1 MLKNID
7 IKSILLNG
15 RNYLLCGLTF
25 IGTGLSVSK
34 PLMSLGLIFLLAAWV
49 VDGKIIQKFKS
60 FLSNKTAIVLSSVYL
75 ITLLGLIHTSNYSYG
90 FDDARKKLALLVV
103 PLILSGFSP
112 LTKKEFRF
120 LLKVFVFWV
129 AFSCVW
135 SFCVYFGAT
144 GELIVDKREYS
155 RFTSHIRFGL
165 EIALAFFISLYL
177 LKTTRFIK
185 LKVLWLTFLFIEL
198 FTLYFFSFITGSIA
212 LAIGISTTSLF
223 YGFTS
228 KHFLIKL
235 GLFSILLGVIL
246 FFSWFLYS
254 SISDFYRSEK
264 IKPLK
269 EISQTIHGEKYQK
282 DGYTDNSSLK
292 ENGYYI
298 EKNIAWSELSKAWN
312 ERSKIDFEGKDL
324 KGNWI
329 KNTLIRFITSKGQR
343 KDRQAVENLSTDE
356 LKAIEGGVANVKYL
370 TMNGFRVRLHKILW
384 EYNAY
389 KNGRDINGHS
399 VLMRWEYLKVTLHL
413 IKNNFWFGIGTGDIQ
428 DAYKEYYKN
437 NDSLLTEHYRRRG
450 HNQYL
455 TYFVTLGVFG
465 GVWFLI
471 VLFYPFFKLNLHSNF
486 LYLAFFSILCFSMF
500 SEDTLENQVGIYFFV
515 FFNSIFTL
523 QNKNLT
529 SNNYD

>member
-1 MLKNID
+1 MLA
-7 IKSILLNG
+7 S
-15 RNYLLCGLTF
+15 
-25 IGTGLSVSK
+25 
-34 PLMSLGLIFLLAAWV
+34 WV
-49 VDGKIIQKFKS
+49 IDGKIIEKFKC
-60 FLSNKTAIVLSSVYL
+60 FLSNKTAIILSSIYL

-90 FDDARKKLALLVV
+90 FDDARKKLALLVI
-103 PLILSGFSP
+103 PLILSGFGP

-129 AFSCVW
+129 VFSCVW

-144 GELIVDKREYS
+144 GETIVDKREYS

-165 EIALAFFISLYL
+165 EIALAFFISIYLFRSTSL
-177 LKTTRFIK
+177 LKLRI
-185 LKVLWLTFLFIEL
+185 LWLASLLIEI

-212 LAIGISTTSLF
+212 LVIGISITSLF

-235 GLFSILLGVIL
+235 GLFSLLLGVIF

-254 SISDFYRSEK
+254 SITDFYNSEK
-264 IKPLK
+264 TKPLK
-269 EISQTIHGEKYQK
+269 EISQTIHGGSYQK
-282 DGYTDNSSLK
+282 DGHTDNSKLK

-298 EKNIAWSELSKAWN
+298 EKNICWKELSKAWN
-312 ERSKIDFEGKDL
+312 ERSKIDFEEKDL

-329 KNTLIRFITSKGQR
+329 KNTLIRFITSKGKR
-343 KDRQAVENLSTDE
+343 KDREAVEQLSIE
-356 LKAIEGGVANVKYL
+356 EVRAIEGGIANVKYL

-437 NDSLLTEHYRRRG
+437 NNSLLTEHYRRRG

-465 GVWFLI
+465 GIWFLI
-471 VLFYPFFKLNLHSNF
+471 VLFYPLYKLKLFKNY
-486 LYLAFFSILCFSMF
+486 LYVAFICIACVSMLT
-500 SEDTLENQVGIYFFV
+500 EDTLENQVGIFFFV
-515 FFNSIFTL
+515 FFNCIYIFIATD
-523 QNKNLT
+523 KK
-529 SNNYD
+529 SV